1 MILLRVVSHDSRE
14 AIIMTTL
21 PLPEIESNYASA
33 FH

>member
-1 MILLRVVSHDSRE
+1 MILLGVVSHDSRE

-21 PLPEIESNYASA
+21 PEIESNYASA